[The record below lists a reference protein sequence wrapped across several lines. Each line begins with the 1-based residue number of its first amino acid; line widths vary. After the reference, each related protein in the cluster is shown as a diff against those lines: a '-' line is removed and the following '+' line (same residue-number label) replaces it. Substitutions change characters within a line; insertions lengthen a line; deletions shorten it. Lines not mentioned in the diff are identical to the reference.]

1 MNKGFSS
8 VVATDRS
15 PNLPHGWRWAK
26 LGDLSDPIKGSCRIG
41 PFGSSLRK
49 EELTDHGIPVIGI
62 ENLLPNNFVNTFRRF
77 ISPSKYN
84 QLQDYLALPGDVL
97 VSTMG
102 TIGRAAVVPANIGT
116 AIIDS
121 HLFRFRLDTSL
132 ANSVYICYTINGY
145 SGLRHQLEMK
155 SSGAIMAGLNTTI
168 LRDCVVPLPPLPEQQ
183 RIAALLKEQLAAVDK
198 ARLAAQARLEA
209 ALSLP
214 IAYILKS
221 LSLGRNHTRSLAEGL
236 IEIKNGIGSD
246 WSKHPLLGATR
257 GGIAPAKEGFGKAPE
272 RYKLVDPTTVFYNPM
287 RIQLGSI
294 AMVDDGDVPGVTSPD
309 YVVVKGRPGIL
320 DTRWFYYWFRSVY
333 GENLIDSLSRGA
345 VRERIL
351 FNRLSVGKIQLPDYE
366 VQLNVSEQMKHV
378 RPVVQ
383 MITQELETINAL
395 PAALLHRAFN
405 GEL

>member
-1 MNKGFSS
+1 MSN
-8 VVATDRS
+8 DRTQQERPYS
-15 PNLPHGWRWAK
+15 WLWVK
-26 LGDLSDPIKGSCRIG
+26 LEDVLELADSGIWGEPDPENGISI
-41 PFGSSLRK
+41 LRS
-49 EELTDHGIPVIGI
+49 TNFNNDGTFNF
-62 ENLLPNNFVNTFRRF
+62 ENLSFCSIPEGKRIQKLL
-77 ISPSKYN
+77 K
-84 QLQDYLALPGDVL
+84 PGDIVL
-97 VSTMG
+97 ERSGGGPNQPV
-102 TIGRAAVVPANIGT
+102 GRVCYFEDEKSDHSFGNFCQRLRVQSGICDARYIFLHLYLFHLSGQTQLYQKQTTGIRNLEYKRYL
-116 AIIDS
+116 S
-121 HLFRFRLDTSL
+121 HEL
-132 ANSVYICYTINGY
+132 
-145 SGLRHQLEMK
+145 
-155 SSGAIMAGLNTTI
+155 
-168 LRDCVVPLPPLPEQQ
+168 PLPPLPEQQ

>member
-1 MNKGFSS
+1 MSNGLLQQKLPPGWGWIKLGKVIKEAQAGFACGLRDPQGIVQIRMNNLDTRGNF
-8 VVATDRS
+8 VWTEVLRVPRDATDI
-15 PNLPHGWRWAK
+15 
-26 LGDLSDPIKGSCRIG
+26 DQYQIM
-41 PFGSSLRK
+41 
-49 EELTDHGIPVIGI
+49 
-62 ENLLPNNFVNTFRRF
+62 
-77 ISPSKYN
+77 
-84 QLQDYLALPGDVL
+84 PGDVL
-97 VSTMG
+97 FNNTNSTELVG
-102 TIGRAAVVPANIGT
+102 KSALFESYLEPLVYSNHFTRLRT
-116 AIIDS
+116 ATDS
-121 HLFRFRLDTSL
+121 LSPEYL
-132 ANSVYICYTINGY
+132 ANWLNYQWQQGVFAAICNRWIGQSAVKTDKLF
-145 SGLRHQLEMK
+145 SL
-155 SSGAIMAGLNTTI
+155 
-168 LRDCVVPLPPLPEQQ
+168 DFPLPPLPEQK